1 MRGRY
6 SHVAAA
12 MEGRV
17 LLVAGGY
24 SGVARGDLVAYKVP
38 LFVNSDQGDRVSEL
52 EVETKKGNHVFRMT
66 AKLTCEETNGRD
78 SDEVVCVCVLLYQ
91 DAFCAEALDES
102 MCLKNPECSWCEGR
116 CREYQPTNPVKC
128 PFAEACGCY
137 VFDHIMSRS

>member
-6 SHVAAA
+6 SHVAAV

-38 LFVNSDQGDRVSEL
+38 LFISSEQGDRVSEYGR
-52 EVETKKGNHVFRMT
+52 KKRNRKCQVCFRTGGRNYDKTVSLCVF
-66 AKLTCEETNGRD
+66 
-78 SDEVVCVCVLLYQ
+78 VVVVLYQ
-91 DAFCAEALDES
+91 DAVCAEALDES

-116 CREYQPTNPVKC
+116 CREYQPTNPVKLT
-128 PFAEACGCY
+128 FSQSSGCS
-137 VFDHIMSRS
+137 HIVRHSKYFV